1 MKNKPANIS
10 NKAQL
15 IEGIGASSWFTIE
28 SENKNYRIERF
39 SLSGI
44 RECSKRFKVFP
55 KGFEISKPYHF
66 TYLSHCQECTI
77 LQENKTFKF
86 YAYDN

>member
-39 SLSGI
+39 SDHAPLVI
-44 RECSKRFKVFP
+44 
-55 KGFEISKPYHF
+55 
-66 TYLSHCQECTI
+66 
-77 LQENKTFKF
+77 N
-86 YAYDN
+86 YDD